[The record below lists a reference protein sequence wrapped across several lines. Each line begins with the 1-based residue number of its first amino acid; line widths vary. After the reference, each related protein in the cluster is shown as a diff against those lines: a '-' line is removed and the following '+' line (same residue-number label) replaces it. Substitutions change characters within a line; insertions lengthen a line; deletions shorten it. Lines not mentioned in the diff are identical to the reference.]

1 MAVVVKNV
9 IPHSPAA
16 KKGMRAG
23 DVLRSINGNAISD
36 VLDYDFYITES
47 KLAVEYARGDK
58 IKTIHIK
65 KEQYQPLGL
74 EFETFLMDA
83 QHSCT
88 NHCIFCFVDQ
98 TPPGMRP
105 SLYFKD
111 DDARLSFLMG
121 NYITLT
127 NLKQPD
133 IDRILKMHIS
143 PINVSVHT
151 TDPEL
156 RCKMMGNRFAGEK
169 LDYLRQLAQ
178 GGITVHCQC
187 VLCPGINDGPVLE
200 RTLKELGDLY
210 PGVQSIACVPVG
222 LTKHRKGLYPLQPY
236 TPAQAGEVIDLLEKF
251 AAGFYAQHGT
261 HLAYASDEFYLLAGR
276 PLPEEDYY
284 EDFSQLENGVGVI
297 ATLVADFRRAWEELP
312 GDEKPRKC
320 SVATGTSAA
329 PFLQQ
334 LAVKA
339 KEKYPNL
346 DCRVYPII
354 NHFWGETI
362 TVAGLVTAGDMMEQ
376 LKGQELGEV
385 LFLPDCMLRHQQDFF
400 LDDKTVQDVEN
411 ALGVKVQVIP
421 AGGEE
426 FAFAITGEETVLQPS
441 ES

>member
-1 MAVVVKNV
+1 
-9 IPHSPAA
+9 
-16 KKGMRAG
+16 
-23 DVLRSINGNAISD
+23 
-36 VLDYDFYITES
+36 
-47 KLAVEYARGDK
+47 
-58 IKTIHIK
+58 
-65 KEQYQPLGL
+65 
-74 EFETFLMDA
+74 
-83 QHSCT
+83 
-88 NHCIFCFVDQ
+88 
-98 TPPGMRP
+98 
-105 SLYFKD
+105 
-111 DDARLSFLMG
+111 
-121 NYITLT
+121 
-127 NLKQPD
+127 
-133 IDRILKMHIS
+133 
-143 PINVSVHT
+143 
-151 TDPEL
+151 
-156 RCKMMGNRFAGEK
+156 MMGNRFAGEK

-222 LTKHRKGLYPLQPY
+222 LTKHREGLYPLQPY
-236 TPAQAGEVIDLLEKF
+236 TPAQAGEVINQLETF
-251 AAGFYAQHGT
+251 AAGFYEKHGT

-334 LAVKA
+334 LAVKV

>member
-222 LTKHRKGLYPLQPY
+222 LTKHREGLYPLQPY
-236 TPAQAGEVIDLLEKF
+236 TPAQAGEVINQLETF
-251 AAGFYAQHGT
+251 AAGFYEKHGT

-312 GDEKPRKC
+312 
-320 SVATGTSAA
+320 AA

-334 LAVKA
+334 LAVKV